1 MVMEDVSKTRIYG
14 ENVDIDGSQVKKL
27 YNNRSERNGNRPVDA
42 PTVLCS
48 DTDPGN
54 IEAWTREEL
63 ERWFP
68 SFRLDGGSVV
78 LEIGFGTGRM
88 SKYITPVAAEYVGID
103 YAESFYD
110 TFRKREDILKKENTQ
125 LFNLSLEQFT
135 EEYQERFRG
144 KFNRVFLSGGVFMYI
159 NDRAAKK
166 CVEQLAGMLQK
177 SCIIYVSEPVALEK
191 RLTLNSF
198 YSEAIQ
204 DHYSAIYRT
213 VGEYTDLF
221 SPFLEHGFALKTC
234 GEFFENDFKKMKE
247 TKQWIFLMERT
258 DREEQE

>member
-1 MVMEDVSKTRIYG
+1 MEDVSKTRIYG
-14 ENVDIDGSQVKKL
+14 GNVEIDGSQVKKL
-27 YNNRSERNGNRPVDA
+27 YNGRSEKNGNRPVDA

-48 DTDPGN
+48 DTDIDH

-68 SFRLDGGSVV
+68 AFRLDGGSVV

-88 SKYITPVAAEYVGID
+88 SKDITPVAAEYVGID
-103 YAESFYD
+103 YAENFYD
-110 TFRKREDILKKENTQ
+110 TFQKREDILKKENT
-125 LFNLSLEQFT
+125 LLLNMSLEQFT
-135 EEYQERFRG
+135 EEYRERFRG
-144 KFNRVFLSGGVFMYI
+144 KFYRVFLSGGVFMYI

-166 CVEQLAGMLQK
+166 CVEQLVGMLQK
-177 SCIIYVSEPVALEK
+177 SCIIYISEPVALER
-191 RLTLNSF
+191 RLTLNAF

-221 SPFLEHGFALKTC
+221 SPFLDKGFALKTC

-258 DREEQE
+258 EGKGQE